1 MWACKSLDVIIWGNK
16 GSLFLCFT
24 MRELGEA
31 DCEKG
36 RVSSHIRLTCNLI
49 DI

>member
-1 MWACKSLDVIIWGNK
+1 MCLWGNK

-24 MRELGEA
+24 IRELGED

-36 RVSSHIRLTCNLI
+36 GVLSHLRLTCNLI